1 LNKPIAAYRGDEPF
15 VFVCYAHLDAESVYS
30 DLVEMD
36 SNGVKIWYDEG
47 IQAGSAWRGEIAAAI
62 KGAKY
67 LLFFI
72 SESSLKS
79 THCLREVDYALSY
92 DIEIIPVYLEECVLP
107 AELELALNR
116 VQALFRHT
124 DSKYLEHLVGVLKE
138 DKGLASILS
147 VKKKN
152 RSRFGLPV
160 FLIAVGV
167 LAFLIWQQWG
177 APRDPEPIQS
187 SIVATPNAYDGYLEA
202 LELMKRW
209 DKTGNLDSAIELY
222 SESTKLDPSF
232 ALAYARLA
240 GALRLRYVITRDE
253 SWLDQATENANEAV
267 RLNPDLAPV
276 QVALGRIQITR
287 GNIDL
292 ASAALKRAL
301 SIDPNDAEANQAIA
315 IVYDRQGRL
324 QDAEA
329 SFQKAA
335 WLDPESLLIRDSY
348 ANFLFR
354 QSRFEDAA
362 AHWRAVIRV
371 APDHFS
377 ALVNLGT
384 ALSETGKM
392 AEAIT
397 MYTRAIEIRPTY
409 MAYSNLGTAYGRA
422 ERYPEAVEAL
432 KKALEINDSDWLA
445 WGNLAYAYSWMSGA
459 DSQARETFERAIQL
473 AEAAKKQDPRDSY
486 AHSDLALY
494 YAKTGHPEAALQ
506 SLQTAIALSPDSGEI
521 LAAAAEV
528 YELIGQRDKAIEQVK
543 KSIEL
548 GYPRQRF
555 QRNPELTEL
564 LADTKLQSLP

>member
-1 LNKPIAAYRGDEPF
+1 MNKPIAAYRGDEPF
-15 VFVCYAHLDAESVYS
+15 VFVCYAHKDAESVYS

-36 SNGVKIWYDEG
+36 SNGIKVWYDEG
-47 IQAGSAWRGEIAAAI
+47 IPAGSAWRGEIAAAI

-67 LLFFI
+67 FLFFI
-72 SESSLKS
+72 SEASLKS
-79 THCLREVDYALSY
+79 NHCLREVDYALNY

-116 VQALFRHT
+116 VQALFRQT
-124 DSKYLEHLVGVLKE
+124 DSKYQEHLFGALKE
-138 DKGLASILS
+138 GKGLATILS

-152 RSRFGLPV
+152 RSRFGLPAL
-160 FLIAVGV
+160 LIAVGV
-167 LAFLIWQQWG
+167 LAFLIWLQWG
-177 APRDPEPIQS
+177 APRGPESIRS
-187 SIVATPNAYDGYLEA
+187 SIVAAPNAYDGYLEA

-209 DKTGNLDSAIELY
+209 DKAANLDSAIELY

-240 GALRLRYVITRDE
+240 GALRLRYVITRDQ
-253 SWLDQATENANEAV
+253 SWLDQAMGNATEAV
-267 RLNPDLAPV
+267 RLDPDLAPV

-287 GNIDL
+287 GNFDL

-315 IVYDRQGRL
+315 IVYERQGRL

-362 AHWRAVIRV
+362 AQWRAVIRV
-371 APDHFS
+371 APDHFG

-384 ALSETGKM
+384 ALSETGKI

-445 WGNLAYAYSWMSGA
+445 WGNLAYAYSWMNGA
-459 DSQARETFERAIQL
+459 DSQAGETFERAIQM
-473 AEAAKKQDPRDSY
+473 AEAARKQDPRDTY

-494 YAKTGHPEAALQ
+494 YAKTGHPEPALQ

-528 YELIGQRDKAIEQVK
+528 YELIGQREKAIEQVK

-548 GYPRQRF
+548 GYPMQRF
-555 QRNPELTEL
+555 QRNPELTDL
-564 LADTKLQSLP
+564 FADTPDLR